1 MLDVMYELPEME
13 GKGKHVTADVVR
25 KKVPLLMRLPEVEK
39 KSA

>member
-13 GKGKHVTADVVR
+13 HKGKHVISAAIVR
-25 KKVPLLMRLPEVEK
+25 GELPLFTRLPEK